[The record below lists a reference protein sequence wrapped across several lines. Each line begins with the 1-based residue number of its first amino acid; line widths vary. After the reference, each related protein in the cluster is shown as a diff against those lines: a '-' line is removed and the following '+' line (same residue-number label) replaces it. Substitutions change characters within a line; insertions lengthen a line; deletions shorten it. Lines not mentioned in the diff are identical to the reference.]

1 MPFDL
6 EGGVA
11 VKFLVMMSEGAVL
24 GGVVDLARFF

>member
-24 GGVVDLARFF
+24 GGETPS